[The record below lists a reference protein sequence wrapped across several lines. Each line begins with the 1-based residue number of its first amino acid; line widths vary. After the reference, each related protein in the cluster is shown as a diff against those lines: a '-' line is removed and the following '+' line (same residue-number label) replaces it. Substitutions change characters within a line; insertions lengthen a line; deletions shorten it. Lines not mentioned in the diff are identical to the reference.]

1 MVKKMILVTLL
12 VGVLLGN
19 FAEAASQDD
28 WDIYYMSGAPSNVSV
43 QVNQLYVAYDSDGY
57 YSYCTSISGGND
69 RYLTIN
75 STDAGG
81 MSERMVTT
89 TGKSSVWKMNGSINM
104 DVEFKVR
111 GVSSSTVYSKGYIHI
126 NN

>member
-19 FAEAASQDD
+19 FAEAASRDD
-28 WDIYYMSGAPSNVSV
+28 WDIYYMSGAPSSVSV
-43 QVNQLYVAYDSDGY
+43 QLDQLYVSYYSDGF

-81 MSERMVTT
+81 MSQIMVTT
-89 TGKSSVWKMNGSINM
+89 TGRSLVWEMNGSTTAE
-104 DVEFKVR
+104 VEFKVR
-111 GVSSSTVYSKGYIHI
+111 GVSASTVNSKGYISI
-126 NN
+126 NQ